1 VDHGAQYFTIRDG
14 KFQQELEKCC
24 GNSLQRLAAPVVDR
38 RGAAAGEAGERWY
51 HREGN
56 NRIGKNLLGDL
67 PVIMEAKISR
77 IVPRGGLWIVGD
89 FSFDAVVSSA
99 PLPQSL
105 ALAGLSAET
114 PGFAPCLTAFF
125 SYRGDWAGD
134 TSACYARRDPDSA
147 LAWSACENHKT
158 GRIQPGQTVI
168 VAQASAA
175 FSVQHLEDDPAE
187 WLPHLQA
194 LVEDEWRLSPAGRIS
209 QFSHRWRYARFQGS
223 APLPELPKGFHLT
236 GDALTESRV
245 ESAWLAG
252 QATARQ
258 ILAGAHS

>member
-1 VDHGAQYFTIRDG
+1 MDHGAQYFTIRDG

-24 GNSLQRLAAPVVDR
+24 GNSLQRLAAPVVDQPES
-38 RGAAAGEAGERWY
+38 GGPDAVERWY

-67 PVIMEAKISR
+67 PVIMEAKISSL
-77 IVPRGGLWIVGD
+77 IPRGGSWIVGD

-105 ALAGLSAET
+105 ALAGLSAGS
-114 PGFAPCLTAFF
+114 PCFAPCLTAFF

-134 TSACYARRDPDSA
+134 TSSCYARRNAGSA
-147 LAWSACENHKT
+147 LAWSACENHKS

-175 FSVQHLEDDPAE
+175 FSARHLEDDPAE
-187 WLPHLQA
+187 WLPRLQV
-194 LVEDEWRLSPAGRIS
+194 LVEEAWSLPPGGRIS
-209 QFSHRWRYARFQGS
+209 QFSHRWRYARFLGAAS
-223 APLPELPKGFHLT
+223 VPELPRGFLLT
-236 GDALTESRV
+236 GDALSESRI

-252 QATARQ
+252 RDTAER
-258 ILAGAHS
+258 ILNGSL